1 VAGQHVP
8 YAAAYRRAIAAIP
21 TGFAFGGPSRAGRN
35 GGEKEARMH
44 QIIFS
49 PAHLRIAAIGG
60 VRVKFAKIVFLVA
73 GIYGLLILTP
83 IYFMEGRIGRDN
95 PPAITHPEY
104 FYGFLGAGLAWQVL
118 FLVLS
123 GDPARYRAMILPSVL
138 EKISYGIA
146 LLVLYSQQRLAF
158 SVLAIGSVDWIFAF
172 LFLAAYFT
180 TKSVRA
186 SA

>member
-1 VAGQHVP
+1 M
-8 YAAAYRRAIAAIP
+8 R
-21 TGFAFGGPSRAGRN
+21 FAR
-35 GGEKEARMH
+35 
-44 QIIFS
+44 
-49 PAHLRIAAIGG
+49 
-60 VRVKFAKIVFLVA
+60 IVFLIA
-73 GIYGLLILTP
+73 GIYGLLILGP
-83 IYFMEGRIGRDN
+83 IYFMENRIGRET

-123 GDPARYRAMILPSVL
+123 RDPVRYRAMILPSAL

-146 LLVLYSQQRLAF
+146 LVVLFSERRLPL
-158 SVLAIGSVDWIFAF
+158 SVFTVGSVDWIFAF

-180 TKSVRA
+180 TKSHR